1 MKIAKLFKKLK
12 NFLEMDEKAQS
23 EESKKKEKL
32 ESSLS
37 EKIASMKE
45 KIRDSD
51 NQEKK
56 ETMIKE
62 LEMLK
67 KLSEELQKTTNVE

>member
-12 NFLEMDEKAQS
+12 NFLEMDSKAQS
-23 EESKKKEKL
+23 EESKKREKL

-37 EKIASMKE
+37 DKISSMTEKIKG
-45 KIRDSD
+45 SD